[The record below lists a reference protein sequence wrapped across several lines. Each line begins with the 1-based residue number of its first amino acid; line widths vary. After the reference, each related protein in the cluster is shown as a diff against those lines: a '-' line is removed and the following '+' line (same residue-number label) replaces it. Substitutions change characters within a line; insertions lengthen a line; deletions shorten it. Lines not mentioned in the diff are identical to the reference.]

1 MAGKTAE
8 GAPVDKTFAGAKV
21 RHLRES
27 RTMSQAD
34 LARLL
39 EISPSYLNQIEHNT
53 RPLTVP
59 VLLRIT
65 EAFGVDTEFFA
76 SNDTSRLVADVKEVL
91 LDEALGVE
99 VTQSELTDLASNLPS
114 IAQALVRLH
123 RSYRNTVE
131 SVAALVTENG
141 MGQHGSPAA
150 PLPHEEVRDF
160 FYERENHVGELD
172 ERAERMAEEMAPRRR
187 GEGLYRALQDRLKE
201 QYDVQVTTEGID
213 EATGQQHRY
222 EPAARVL
229 RLAPSLRL
237 GQRTFRMASQIALLE
252 YDDLITELADSW
264 AFSGPAAR
272 SLGRVGLAN
281 YFAGALIL
289 PYRAF
294 LSAAE
299 HYRYDIERLCDHF
312 GVGFETACHRLS
324 TLQRPKLRGV
334 PFSFVRVDR
343 AGNMSKRQS
352 AAGFH
357 FSRVGGAC
365 PLWNI
370 YEAFTAPGKIVTQ
383 IATLPDGKSYFWVAR
398 TVARNIGGYGSP
410 GKMFS
415 VGLGCELRHAHRLV
429 YSTGLDLD
437 DRAAATPIGMGC
449 KVCERPACPQ
459 RAFPTIGKELT
470 VDENTSTFVPYPAV
484 PATGRG

>member
-1 MAGKTAE
+1 M
-8 GAPVDKTFAGAKV
+8 DKTFAGPRL

-27 RTMSQAD
+27 RSMSQAD

-39 EISPSYLNQIEHNT
+39 EISPSYLNQIEHNA

-59 VLLRIT
+59 VLLRVT
-65 EAFGVDTEFFA
+65 EAFGVDAEFFA
-76 SNDTSRLVADVKEVL
+76 NNDTARLVADVREAL
-91 LDEALGVE
+91 LDEAVAAE
-99 VTQSELTDLASNLPS
+99 VSSSEINELANNLPS
-114 IAQALVRLH
+114 MAEALVKLH
-123 RSYRNTVE
+123 RRYRNAVE
-131 SVAALVTENG
+131 NTAALVTEDGRG
-141 MGQHGSPAA
+141 MHGSAAA

-160 FYERENHVGELD
+160 FYERENYVAELD
-172 ERAERMAEEMAPRRR
+172 ERAERMASAMGLRR
-187 GEGLYRALQDRLKE
+187 GEVRAQLRAKLDDT
-201 QYDVQVTTEGID
+201 YGVQVTSDGID
-213 EATGQQHRY
+213 EAAGEQHRY
-222 EPAARVL
+222 EPHARIL
-229 RLAPSLRL
+229 RMAPSLRI
-237 GQRTFRMASQIALLE
+237 GQQAFRMASQIALLE
-252 YDDLITELADSW
+252 HDDLITELADSW

-272 SLGRVGLAN
+272 SLARVGLAN

-289 PYRAF
+289 PYRPF
-294 LSAAE
+294 HSAAE
-299 HYRYDIERLCDHF
+299 HFRYDIERLCDHF
-312 GVGFETACHRLS
+312 GVGFETVCHRLS

-370 YEAFTAPGKIVTQ
+370 YEAFTAPGKIFTQ
-383 IATLPDGKSYFWVAR
+383 VASMPDGKSYFWVAR
-398 TVARNIGGYGSP
+398 TVSRNIGGYGSP

-415 VGLGCELRHAHRLV
+415 VGLGCELRHARRLV

-437 DRAAATPIGMGC
+437 DKAAATPIGMGC
-449 KVCERPACPQ
+449 KVCERQACPQ
-459 RAFPTIGKELT
+459 RAFPTIGKQLT

-484 PATGRG
+484 PKPG

>member
-1 MAGKTAE
+1 MA
-8 GAPVDKTFAGAKV
+8 DKTFAGGKL

-27 RTMSQAD
+27 RSMSQAD

-39 EISPSYLNQIEHNT
+39 EISPSYLNQIEHNS

-76 SNDTSRLVADVKEVL
+76 NNDTARLVADVKEAL
-91 LDEALGVE
+91 LDEAVGVE
-99 VTQSELTDLASNLPS
+99 ATTSELNELAANLPAV
-114 IAQALVRLH
+114 AQALVKLH
-123 RSYRNTVE
+123 RSYRNAIETT
-131 SVAALVTENG
+131 AALVTENG
-141 MGQHGSPAA
+141 MGLHGSAAA

-160 FYERENHVGELD
+160 FYERENYVAELD
-172 ERAERMAEEMAPRRR
+172 ERAEKMAAEMDLRP
-187 GEGLYRALQDRLKE
+187 GNVHRALQDRLTE
-201 QYDVQVTTEGID
+201 HYGVQVTTEGID
-213 EATGQQHRY
+213 EARGQQHRY
-222 EPAARVL
+222 EPDARVL
-229 RLAPSLRL
+229 RMAPSLRI
-237 GQRTFRMASQIALLE
+237 GQRAFRMASQIALLN

-272 SLGRVGLAN
+272 SLARVGLAN

-289 PYRAF
+289 PYGPF
-294 LSAAE
+294 LSMAE
-299 HYRYDIERLCDHF
+299 RYRYDIERLCDHF
-312 GVGFETACHRLS
+312 GVGFETVCHRLS
-324 TLQRPKLRGV
+324 TMQRPKARGV

-370 YEAFTAPGKIVTQ
+370 YEAFTAPGKIFTQ
-383 IATLPDGKSYFWVAR
+383 IATLPDGKSYFWIAR
-398 TVARNIGGYGSP
+398 TIQRNIGGYGSP

-415 VGLGCELRHAHRLV
+415 VGLGCELRHARRLV

-449 KVCERPACPQ
+449 KVCDRPACPQ
-459 RAFPTIGKELT
+459 RAFPTIGKQLT

-484 PATGRG
+484 PKG

>member
-1 MAGKTAE
+1 M
-8 GAPVDKTFAGAKV
+8 DKTFAGAKL

-27 RTMSQAD
+27 RSMSQAD
-34 LARLL
+34 AARLL
-39 EISPSYLNQIEHNT
+39 EISPSYLNQIEHNA

-76 SNDTSRLVADVKEVL
+76 NNDTARLVADVREAL
-91 LDEALGVE
+91 LDEAVGLE
-99 VTQSELTDLASNLPS
+99 ATTSELNDLATNLPGV
-114 IAQALVRLH
+114 AQALVKLH
-123 RSYRNTVE
+123 RSYRNAVE
-131 SVAALVTENG
+131 TTAALVTENG
-141 MGQHGSPAA
+141 MGLHGSAAA

-160 FYERENHVGELD
+160 FYERENYVAELD
-172 ERAERMAEEMAPRRR
+172 ERAEKMAAAMDLRPGSVHRT
-187 GEGLYRALQDRLKE
+187 LQDQLTDR
-201 QYDVQVTTEGID
+201 YGVQVTTEGID
-213 EATGQQHRY
+213 EARGQQHRY
-222 EPAARVL
+222 EPDARVL
-229 RLAPSLRL
+229 RLAPSLRI
-237 GQRTFRMASQIALLE
+237 GQRSFRMASQIALLE

-272 SLGRVGLAN
+272 SLARVGLAN

-289 PYRAF
+289 PYGPF
-294 LSAAE
+294 LSQAE
-299 HYRYDIERLCDHF
+299 RVRYDIERLCDQF
-312 GVGFETACHRLS
+312 GVGFETVCHRLS
-324 TLQRPKLRGV
+324 TMQRPKMRGV

-370 YEAFTAPGKIVTQ
+370 YEAFTAPGKIITQ
-383 IATLPDGKSYFWVAR
+383 IATLPDGKSYFWIAR
-398 TVARNIGGYGSP
+398 TIQRNIGGYGSP

-415 VGLGCELRHAHRLV
+415 VGLGCELRHARRLV

-449 KVCERPACPQ
+449 KVCDRPACPQ
-459 RAFPTIGKELT
+459 RAFPTIGKQLT

-484 PATGRG
+484 PKG

>member
-1 MAGKTAE
+1 M
-8 GAPVDKTFAGAKV
+8 DKTFAGAKL

-27 RTMSQAD
+27 RSMSQAD
-34 LARLL
+34 AARLL
-39 EISPSYLNQIEHNT
+39 EISPSYLNQIEHNA

-76 SNDTSRLVADVKEVL
+76 NNDTARLVADVREAL
-91 LDEALGVE
+91 LDEAVGVE
-99 VTQSELTDLASNLPS
+99 ATTSELNELATNLPAV
-114 IAQALVRLH
+114 AQALVKLH
-123 RSYRNTVE
+123 RSYRNAVE
-131 SVAALVTENG
+131 TTAALVTENG
-141 MGQHGSPAA
+141 MGLHGSAAA

-160 FYERENHVGELD
+160 FYERENYVAELD
-172 ERAERMAEEMAPRRR
+172 ERAEKMAVAMDLRPGSVHRT
-187 GEGLYRALQDRLKE
+187 LQDRLTGH
-201 QYDVQVTTEGID
+201 YGVQVTTEGID
-213 EATGQQHRY
+213 EARGQQHRY
-222 EPAARVL
+222 EPVARVL
-229 RLAPSLRL
+229 RLAPSLRI
-237 GQRTFRMASQIALLE
+237 GQRSFRMASQIALLE

-272 SLGRVGLAN
+272 SLARVGLAN

-289 PYRAF
+289 PYGPF
-294 LSAAE
+294 LSQAE
-299 HYRYDIERLCDHF
+299 RFRYDIERLCDHF
-312 GVGFETACHRLS
+312 GVGFETVCHRLS
-324 TLQRPKLRGV
+324 TMQRPKMRGV

-370 YEAFTAPGKIVTQ
+370 YEAFTQPGKIITQ
-383 IATLPDGKSYFWVAR
+383 IATLPDGKSYFWIAR

-415 VGLGCELRHAHRLV
+415 VGLGCELRHARRLV

-449 KVCERPACPQ
+449 KVCDRPACPQ
-459 RAFPTIGKELT
+459 RAFPTIGKQLT

-484 PATGRG
+484 PKS

>member
-1 MAGKTAE
+1 M
-8 GAPVDKTFAGAKV
+8 DKTFAGAKL
-21 RHLRES
+21 RHLRETRS
-27 RTMSQAD
+27 MSQAD

-39 EISPSYLNQIEHNT
+39 EISPSYLNQIEHNA

-59 VLLRIT
+59 VLFRIT
-65 EAFGVDTEFFA
+65 QAFGVDAEFFA
-76 SNDTSRLVADVKEVL
+76 NNDTARLVADVREAL
-91 LDEALGVE
+91 LDESLGVQATTGE
-99 VTQSELTDLASNLPS
+99 INELATNLPS

-123 RSYRNTVE
+123 RRYRDAVENT
-131 SVAALVTENG
+131 AALVTEDG
-141 MGQHGSPAA
+141 SGVHGSAA
-150 PLPHEEVRDF
+150 GPLPHEEVRDF
-160 FYERENHVGELD
+160 FYERENYVAELD
-172 ERAERMAEEMAPRRR
+172 ERAERMAADLPLRR
-187 GEGLYRALQDRLKE
+187 GEVLSALRDRLTE
-201 QYDVQVTTEGID
+201 RYGVHVTSDGID
-213 EATGQQHRY
+213 ETVGEQHRY
-222 EPAARVL
+222 EPHARVL
-229 RLAPSLRL
+229 RMAPSLRV
-237 GQRTFRMASQIALLE
+237 GQQAFRMASQIALLE
-252 YDDLITELADSW
+252 YDDLIAELADSW

-272 SLGRVGLAN
+272 SLARVGLAN

-289 PYRAF
+289 PYEAFHQRAEEF
-294 LSAAE
+294 
-299 HYRYDIERLCDHF
+299 RYDIERLCDHF

-324 TLQRPKLRGV
+324 TLQRPKMRGV

-370 YEAFTAPGKIVTQ
+370 YEAFTSPGKILTQ
-383 IATLPDGKSYFWVAR
+383 IASLPDGKSYFWIAR
-398 TVARNIGGYGSP
+398 TISRNIGGYGSP
-410 GKMFS
+410 GKMFT
-415 VGLGCELRHAHRLV
+415 VGLGCELRHARRLV

-459 RAFPTIGKELT
+459 RAFPTIGKQLT

-484 PATGRG
+484 PKP

>member
-1 MAGKTAE
+1 M
-8 GAPVDKTFAGAKV
+8 VDKTFAGGKL

-27 RTMSQAD
+27 RSMSQAD

-39 EISPSYLNQIEHNT
+39 EISPSYLNQIEHNS

-76 SNDTSRLVADVKEVL
+76 NNDTARLVADVREAL
-91 LDEALGVE
+91 LDEAVAAQA
-99 VTQSELTDLASNLPS
+99 TTSELNELATNLPAV
-114 IAQALVRLH
+114 AQALVKLH
-123 RSYRNTVE
+123 RSYRNAVE
-131 SVAALVTENG
+131 TTALLVTENG
-141 MGQHGSPAA
+141 MGLHGSAAA

-160 FYERENHVGELD
+160 FYERENYVGELD
-172 ERAERMAEEMAPRRR
+172 ERAERMAAEIRLTA
-187 GEGLYRALQDRLKE
+187 GTVHNTLQDRLTE
-201 QYDVQVTTEGID
+201 HYGVQVTTEGID
-213 EATGQQHRY
+213 EERGQQHRY
-222 EPAARVL
+222 EPDARVL
-229 RLAPSLRL
+229 RMAPTLRM
-237 GQRTFRMASQIALLE
+237 GQRAFRMASQIALLE
-252 YDDLITELADSW
+252 YDDLITQLADSGS
-264 AFSGPAAR
+264 FSGPAAR
-272 SLGRVGLAN
+272 SLARVGLAN
-281 YFAGALIL
+281 YFAGALTL
-289 PYRAF
+289 PYGPF

-299 HYRYDIERLCDHF
+299 RHRYDIERLCDLF
-312 GVGFETACHRLS
+312 GVGFETVCHRLS
-324 TLQRPKLRGV
+324 TMQRPKMRGV

-370 YEAFTAPGKIVTQ
+370 YEAFTAPGKIITQ
-383 IATLPDGKSYFWVAR
+383 IATLPDGKSYFWIAR

-415 VGLGCELRHAHRLV
+415 VGLGCELRHARRLV

-449 KVCERPACPQ
+449 KVCDRPACPQ
-459 RAFPTIGKELT
+459 RAFPTIGKQLT

-484 PATGRG
+484 PKG

>member
-1 MAGKTAE
+1 M
-8 GAPVDKTFAGAKV
+8 DKTFAGAKL

-27 RTMSQAD
+27 RGMSQAD

-39 EISPSYLNQIEHNT
+39 EISPSYLNQIEHNS

-65 EAFGVDTEFFA
+65 EAFGVDTKFFA
-76 SNDTSRLVADVKEVL
+76 NNDTSRLVADVREALMDEV
-91 LDEALGVE
+91 LGVE
-99 VTQSELTDLASNLPS
+99 ATRGELNDLATNLPT

-123 RSYRNTVE
+123 RSYRNAVE
-131 SVAALVTENG
+131 TTAALVTENG
-141 MGQHGSPAA
+141 TGLHGSAA
-150 PLPHEEVRDF
+150 ASLPHEEVRDF
-160 FYERENHVGELD
+160 FYDRENYVVELD
-172 ERAERMAEEMAPRRR
+172 ERAERMASDMGLQR
-187 GEGLYRALQDRLKE
+187 GEVHGALQDRLAE
-201 QYDVQVTTEGID
+201 RYGVRVTSEGID
-213 EATGQQHRY
+213 EAGGEQHRY

-229 RLAPSLRL
+229 RLAPSLRI
-237 GQRTFRMASQIALLE
+237 GQRAFRMASQIALLE
-252 YDDLITELADSW
+252 YDDLITDLADSW

-289 PYRAF
+289 PYGAF

-299 HYRYDIERLCDHF
+299 RHRYDIERLCDHF
-312 GVGFETACHRLS
+312 GVGFETVCHRLS
-324 TLQRPKLRGV
+324 TLQRPKMRGV

-398 TVARNIGGYGSP
+398 TVSRNIGGHGSP

-415 VGLGCELRHAHRLV
+415 VGLGCELRHARRLV

-437 DRAAATPIGMGC
+437 DRDAATPIGMGC

-459 RAFPTIGKELT
+459 RAFPTIGKQLT

-484 PATGRG
+484 PKS

>member
-1 MAGKTAE
+1 ME
-8 GAPVDKTFAGAKV
+8 KTFGGAKV

-27 RTMSQAD
+27 RAMSQAD

-39 EISPSYLNQIEHNT
+39 EISPSYLNQIEHNA

-76 SNDTSRLVADVKEVL
+76 NNDTTRLVADVREAL
-91 LDEALGVE
+91 LDEVVGMDV
-99 VTQSELTDLASNLPS
+99 SSGELNELASNLPS

-123 RSYRNTVE
+123 RSYRNAIETT
-131 SVAALVTENG
+131 AALVREDG
-141 MGQHGSPAA
+141 RGVHGSPAA

-160 FYERENHVGELD
+160 FYDRENYVAELD
-172 ERAERMAEEMAPRRR
+172 ERAERMAEEIPLRR
-187 GEGLYRALQDRLKE
+187 GEMVSALRRRLADR
-201 QYDVQVTTEGID
+201 YGVQVTTEGIN
-213 EATGQQHRY
+213 EAEGEQHRF
-222 EPAARVL
+222 EPDTRVL
-229 RLAPSLRL
+229 RLAPSMRV
-237 GQRTFRMASQIALLE
+237 GQQAFRMGSQIALLE
-252 YDDLITELADSW
+252 YDDLIEELASSRE
-264 AFSGPAAR
+264 FSGPAAR
-272 SLGRVGLAN
+272 SLARVGLAN

-289 PYRAF
+289 PYGPF
-294 LSAAE
+294 YTSAE
-299 HYRYDIERLCDHF
+299 RYGYDIERLCDHF
-312 GVGFETACHRLS
+312 GVGFETVCHRLS
-324 TLQRPKLRGV
+324 TLQRPRMRGV

-357 FSRVGGAC
+357 FSRVGGSC
-365 PLWNI
+365 PLWVV
-370 YEAFTAPGKIVTQ
+370 YEAFETPGKILTQ
-383 IATLPDGKSYFWVAR
+383 VASLPDGKRYFWIAR
-398 TVARNIGGYGSP
+398 TVSRKIGGYGSP
-410 GKMFS
+410 RKIFS
-415 VGLGCELRHAHRLV
+415 VGLGCELRHARRLV

-437 DRAAATPIGMGC
+437 DRDAATPIGMGC

-484 PATGRG
+484 PKT

>member
-1 MAGKTAE
+1 M
-8 GAPVDKTFAGAKV
+8 DKTFAGAKL

-27 RTMSQAD
+27 RSMSQAD

-76 SNDTSRLVADVKEVL
+76 NNDTARLVADAREAL
-91 LDEALGVE
+91 LDEAIGLE
-99 VTQSELTDLASNLPS
+99 ASTSELNELATNLPA
-114 IAQALVRLH
+114 IAQALVKLH
-123 RSYRNTVE
+123 RSYRNAVE
-131 SVAALVTENG
+131 TTAALVTENG
-141 MGQHGSPAA
+141 TGLHGSAA
-150 PLPHEEVRDF
+150 AALPHEEVRDF
-160 FYERENHVGELD
+160 FYERENYVAELD
-172 ERAERMAEEMAPRRR
+172 ERAEAMSTEMGLRR
-187 GEGLYRALQDRLKE
+187 GDVHRALLDRLTDH
-201 QYDVQVTTEGID
+201 YGVTVTSEGID
-213 EATGQQHRY
+213 EAAGQQHRY
-222 EPAARVL
+222 EPDARIL
-229 RLAPSLRL
+229 RLAPSLRV
-237 GQRTFRMASQIALLE
+237 GQRAFRMASQIALLE

-272 SLGRVGLAN
+272 SLARVGLAN

-289 PYRAF
+289 PYGPF
-294 LSAAE
+294 LSTAE
-299 HYRYDIERLCDHF
+299 KYRYDIERLCDHF
-312 GVGFETACHRLS
+312 GVGFETVCHRLS
-324 TLQRPKLRGV
+324 TLQRPKARGV

-365 PLWNI
+365 PLWCI
-370 YEAFTAPGKIVTQ
+370 YEAFTSPGKIITQ
-383 IATLPDGKSYFWVAR
+383 IATLPDGKSYFWIAR
-398 TVARNIGGYGSP
+398 TIARNIGGYGSP

-415 VGLGCELRHAHRLV
+415 VGLGCELRHARRLI

-449 KVCERPACPQ
+449 KVCDRPACPQ
-459 RAFPTIGKELT
+459 RAFPTIGKQLT

-484 PATGRG
+484 PKAAD

>member
-1 MAGKTAE
+1 M
-8 GAPVDKTFAGAKV
+8 DKTFAGAKL

-27 RTMSQAD
+27 RSMSQAD
-34 LARLL
+34 AARLL
-39 EISPSYLNQIEHNT
+39 DISPSYLNQIEHNS

-76 SNDTSRLVADVKEVL
+76 NNDTARLVADVREAM
-91 LDEALGVE
+91 LDEAVGIE
-99 VTQSELTDLASNLPS
+99 ATTSELNDLATNLPTV
-114 IAQALVRLH
+114 AQALVKLH
-123 RSYRNTVE
+123 RSYRNAVE
-131 SVAALVTENG
+131 TTAALVTENG
-141 MGQHGSPAA
+141 MGLHGSAAA

-160 FYERENHVGELD
+160 FYERENYVAELD
-172 ERAERMAEEMAPRRR
+172 ERAEQLAGEIDLRR
-187 GEGLYRALQDRLKE
+187 GSVHQALLDRLAGHYGVRVTSEGL
-201 QYDVQVTTEGID
+201 D
-213 EATGQQHRY
+213 EAAGQQHRY
-222 EPAARVL
+222 EPGARVL
-229 RLAPSLRL
+229 RMAPSLRV
-237 GQRTFRMASQIALLE
+237 GQRAFRMASQIALLE

-289 PYRAF
+289 PYGPF
-294 LSAAE
+294 VSMAE
-299 HYRYDIERLCDHF
+299 KYRYDIERLCDHF
-312 GVGFETACHRLS
+312 GVGFETVCHRLS
-324 TLQRPKLRGV
+324 TLQRPKMRGV

-370 YEAFTAPGKIVTQ
+370 YEAFTAPGKIITQ
-383 IATLPDGKSYFWVAR
+383 IATLPDGKSYFWIAR
-398 TVARNIGGYGSP
+398 TIARNIGGYGSP

-415 VGLGCELRHAHRLV
+415 VGLGCELRHARRLV

-449 KVCERPACPQ
+449 KVCDRPACPQ
-459 RAFPTIGKELT
+459 RAFPTIGKQLT

-484 PATGRG
+484 PKT

>member
-1 MAGKTAE
+1 M
-8 GAPVDKTFAGAKV
+8 DKTFAGARL

-27 RTMSQAD
+27 RRMSQAD

-65 EAFGVDTEFFA
+65 EAFGVDAEFFA
-76 SNDTSRLVADVKEVL
+76 NNDTARLVADVREAL
-91 LDEALGVE
+91 LDEAVGVD
-99 VTQSELTDLASNLPS
+99 VSSSEINELAGNLPTV
-114 IAQALVRLH
+114 AQALVKLH
-123 RSYRNTVE
+123 RRYRSAVE
-131 SVAALVTENG
+131 QTAALTTENG
-141 MGQHGSPAA
+141 MGLHGSPAA

-160 FYERENHVGELD
+160 FYERENYVAELD
-172 ERAERMAEEMAPRRR
+172 ERAERMASMIGLRR
-187 GEGLYRALQDRLKE
+187 GEVRNRLRE
-201 QYDVQVTTEGID
+201 RLVEHYGVHVTSEGID
-213 EATGQQHRY
+213 ETAGEQHRY
-222 EPAARVL
+222 EPDTKTL
-229 RLAPSLRL
+229 RLAPSLRI
-237 GQRTFRMASQIALLE
+237 GQQAFRLASQIAVLE

-272 SLGRVGLAN
+272 SLARVGLAN

-294 LSAAE
+294 HSTAE
-299 HYRYDIERLCDHF
+299 GFRYDIERLCDHF
-312 GVGFETACHRLS
+312 GVGFETVCHRLS

-370 YEAFTAPGKIVTQ
+370 YEAFTSPGKILTQ
-383 IATLPDGKSYFWVAR
+383 VASLPDGKTYFWVAR
-398 TVARNIGGYGSP
+398 TVSRNIGGYGSP

-415 VGLGCELRHAHRLV
+415 VGLGCELRHARRLV

-437 DRAAATPIGMGC
+437 DKAAATPIGMGC

-459 RAFPTIGKELT
+459 RAFPTIGKQLT
-470 VDENTSTFVPYPAV
+470 VDENASTFVPYPAV
-484 PATGRG
+484 PKED

>member
-1 MAGKTAE
+1 M
-8 GAPVDKTFAGAKV
+8 DKTFAGAKL
-21 RHLRES
+21 RHLRETRS
-27 RTMSQAD
+27 MSQAD

-39 EISPSYLNQIEHNT
+39 EISPSYLNQIEHNA

-59 VLLRIT
+59 VLFRIT
-65 EAFGVDTEFFA
+65 QAFGVDAEFFA
-76 SNDTSRLVADVKEVL
+76 NNDTARLVADVREAL
-91 LDEALGVE
+91 LDESLGVQATTGE
-99 VTQSELTDLASNLPS
+99 INELATNLPS

-123 RSYRNTVE
+123 RRYRDAVENT
-131 SVAALVTENG
+131 AALVAEDG
-141 MGQHGSPAA
+141 SGVHGSAA
-150 PLPHEEVRDF
+150 GPLPHEEVRDF
-160 FYERENHVGELD
+160 FYERENYVAELD
-172 ERAERMAEEMAPRRR
+172 ERAERMAAELPLRR
-187 GEGLYRALQDRLKE
+187 GEVLSALRDRLTE
-201 QYDVQVTTEGID
+201 RYGVHVTSEGID
-213 EATGQQHRY
+213 EAVGEQHRY
-222 EPAARVL
+222 EPHARVL
-229 RLAPSLRL
+229 RMAPSLRV
-237 GQRTFRMASQIALLE
+237 GQQAFRMASQIALLE
-252 YDDLITELADSW
+252 YDDLIAELADSW

-272 SLGRVGLAN
+272 SLARVGLAN

-289 PYRAF
+289 PYEQFYRRA
-294 LSAAE
+294 E
-299 HYRYDIERLCDHF
+299 EYRYDIERLCDHF

-324 TLQRPKLRGV
+324 TLQRPKMRGV

-370 YEAFTAPGKIVTQ
+370 YEAFTSPGKILTQ
-383 IATLPDGKSYFWVAR
+383 IASLPDGKSYFWIAR
-398 TVARNIGGYGSP
+398 TISRNIGGFGSP
-410 GKMFS
+410 GKMFT
-415 VGLGCELRHAHRLV
+415 VGLGCELRHARRLV

-459 RAFPTIGKELT
+459 RAFPTIGKQLT

-484 PATGRG
+484 PKP

>member
-1 MAGKTAE
+1 ME
-8 GAPVDKTFAGAKV
+8 KTFAGAKL

-27 RTMSQAD
+27 RSMSQAD

-39 EISPSYLNQIEHNT
+39 EISPSYLNQIEHNS

-76 SNDTSRLVADVKEVL
+76 NNDTSRLVADVREAL
-91 LDEALGVE
+91 LDEAIGIDA
-99 VTQSELTDLASNLPS
+99 TTSELNELAKNLPT

-123 RSYRNTVE
+123 RSYRAAVE
-131 SVAALVTENG
+131 STAALVTENG
-141 MGQHGSPAA
+141 LGPHGSAAA

-160 FYERENHVGELD
+160 FYERENYVAELD
-172 ERAERMAEEMAPRRR
+172 ERAERMAEDIGLRR
-187 GEGLYRALQDRLKE
+187 GAVHNTLQERLANH
-201 QYDVQVTTEGID
+201 YGVQVTSEGID
-213 EATGQQHRY
+213 EAAGQQHRY
-222 EPAARVL
+222 SPDAKIL
-229 RLAPSLRL
+229 RLAPSLRV
-237 GQRTFRMASQIALLE
+237 GQRAFRMASQIALLE

-272 SLGRVGLAN
+272 SLARVGLAN

-289 PYRAF
+289 PYGPF
-294 LSAAE
+294 LSTAE
-299 HYRYDIERLCDHF
+299 SFRYDIERLCDHF
-312 GVGFETACHRLS
+312 GVGFETVCHRLS
-324 TLQRPKLRGV
+324 TLQRPKRRGV

-357 FSRVGGAC
+357 FSRVGGSC
-365 PLWNI
+365 PLWNV
-370 YEAFTAPGKIVTQ
+370 YEAFSSPGKILTQ
-383 IATLPDGKSYFWVAR
+383 IATLPDGKSYFWIAR
-398 TVARNIGGYGSP
+398 TVSRNIGGYGSP

-415 VGLGCELRHAHRLV
+415 VGLGCELRHAGRLI

-437 DRAAATPIGMGC
+437 ARAAATPIGMGC

-459 RAFPTIGKELT
+459 RAFPTIGKQLT

-484 PATGRG
+484 PKG

>member
-1 MAGKTAE
+1 
-8 GAPVDKTFAGAKV
+8 
-21 RHLRES
+21 
-27 RTMSQAD
+27 MSQAD
-34 LARLL
+34 AARLL
-39 EISPSYLNQIEHNT
+39 EISPSYLNQIEHNA

-76 SNDTSRLVADVKEVL
+76 NNDTARLVADVREAL
-91 LDEALGVE
+91 LDEAVGLE
-99 VTQSELTDLASNLPS
+99 ATTSELNDLATNLPGV
-114 IAQALVRLH
+114 AQALVKLH
-123 RSYRNTVE
+123 RSYRNAVE
-131 SVAALVTENG
+131 TTAALVTENG
-141 MGQHGSPAA
+141 MGLHGSAAA

-160 FYERENHVGELD
+160 FYERENYVAELD
-172 ERAERMAEEMAPRRR
+172 ERAEKMAAAMDLRPGSVHRT
-187 GEGLYRALQDRLKE
+187 LQDQLTDR
-201 QYDVQVTTEGID
+201 YGVQVTTEGID
-213 EATGQQHRY
+213 EARGQQHRY
-222 EPAARVL
+222 EPDARVL
-229 RLAPSLRL
+229 RLAPSLRI
-237 GQRTFRMASQIALLE
+237 GQRSFRMASQIALLE

-272 SLGRVGLAN
+272 SLARVGLAN

-289 PYRAF
+289 PYGPF
-294 LSAAE
+294 LSQAE
-299 HYRYDIERLCDHF
+299 RVRYDIERLCDQF
-312 GVGFETACHRLS
+312 GVGFETVCHRLS
-324 TLQRPKLRGV
+324 TMQRPKMRGV

-370 YEAFTAPGKIVTQ
+370 YEAFTAPGKIITQ
-383 IATLPDGKSYFWVAR
+383 IATLPDGKSYFWIAR
-398 TVARNIGGYGSP
+398 TIQRNIGGYGSP

-415 VGLGCELRHAHRLV
+415 VGLGCELRHARRLV

-449 KVCERPACPQ
+449 KVCDRPACPQ
-459 RAFPTIGKELT
+459 RAFPTIGKQLT

-484 PATGRG
+484 PKG

>member
-1 MAGKTAE
+1 M
-8 GAPVDKTFAGAKV
+8 DKIFAGGKL

-27 RTMSQAD
+27 RSMSQAD
-34 LARLL
+34 LARVL
-39 EISPSYLNQIEHNT
+39 EISPSYLNQIEHNS

-65 EAFGVDTEFFA
+65 EAFGVDAEFFA
-76 SNDTSRLVADVKEVL
+76 AKDTARLVADVKEAL
-91 LDEALGVE
+91 LDEAIGAQTSMGE
-99 VTQSELTDLASNLPS
+99 INELAANLPS
-114 IAQALVRLH
+114 IAQALVTLH
-123 RSYRNTVE
+123 RRYRDAIE
-131 SVAALVTENG
+131 STAALVTENG
-141 MGQHGSPAA
+141 TGLHGSAAA

-160 FYERENHVGELD
+160 FYERENYVAELD
-172 ERAERMAEEMAPRRR
+172 ERAERLSAELDLRR
-187 GEGLYRALQDRLKE
+187 GEVRPALRERLARRHGVTVTSDGLDLDAGE
-201 QYDVQVTTEGID
+201 Q
-213 EATGQQHRY
+213 HKY
-222 EPAARVL
+222 EPQARVL
-229 RLAPSLRL
+229 RLSPVMRP
-237 GQRTFRMASQIALLE
+237 GQEAFRMASQVALLE

-272 SLGRVGLAN
+272 SLARVGLAN

-289 PYRAF
+289 PYGVFHAT
-294 LSAAE
+294 AE
-299 HYRYDIERLCDHF
+299 RVGYDIELLCDRF
-312 GVGFETACHRLS
+312 GVGFETVCHRLS
-324 TLQRPKLRGV
+324 TLQRPRLRGV

-370 YEAFTAPGKIVTQ
+370 YEAFTSPGKILTQ
-383 IATLPDGKSYFWVAR
+383 VASMPDGKKYFWIAR
-398 TVARNIGGYGSP
+398 TVGRNIGGYGNP
-410 GKMFS
+410 GKTFA

-429 YSTGLDLD
+429 YSKGIDLD
-437 DRAAATPIGMGC
+437 APNGGTPIGMGC

-459 RAFPTIGKELT
+459 RAFPAIGKELT

-484 PATGRG
+484 PKSG

>member
-1 MAGKTAE
+1 M
-8 GAPVDKTFAGAKV
+8 DKTFAGAKL

-27 RTMSQAD
+27 RAMSQAD

-39 EISPSYLNQIEHNT
+39 EISPSYLNQIEHNA

-76 SNDTSRLVADVKEVL
+76 TADTSRLVADVR
-91 LDEALGVE
+91 EALMDETIGADVSP
-99 VTQSELTDLASNLPS
+99 SELRELASNLPVV
-114 IAQALVRLH
+114 AQALVKLH
-123 RSYRNTVE
+123 RSYRNAVE
-131 SVAALVTENG
+131 NTAALVTENG
-141 MGQHGSPAA
+141 LGAHGSAA
-150 PLPHEEVRDF
+150 SAMPHEQVRDF
-160 FYERENHVGELD
+160 FYERENHVAELD
-172 ERAERMAEEMAPRRR
+172 ERAERMAAQIPLRR
-187 GEGLYRALQDRLKE
+187 GEIPSQLRSTLNERYG
-201 QYDVQVTTEGID
+201 VHVTTEGID
-213 EATGQQHRY
+213 ELAGQQHRY
-222 EPAARVL
+222 EPETKVL
-229 RLAPSLRL
+229 RLAPSLRV
-237 GQRTFRMASQIALLE
+237 GQQAFRMASQIALLE
-252 YDDLITELADSW
+252 YDDLITDLADSW

-272 SLGRVGLAN
+272 SLARIGLAN

-289 PYRAF
+289 PYKIF
-294 LSAAE
+294 LATAE
-299 HYRYDIERLCDHF
+299 KFRYDIERLSDHF
-312 GVGFETACHRLS
+312 GVGFETVCHRLS
-324 TLQRPKLRGV
+324 TLQRPKARGV

-370 YEAFTAPGKIVTQ
+370 YEAFTSPGKILTQ

-398 TVARNIGGYGSP
+398 TIQRHIGGYGSP
-410 GKMFS
+410 GKIFT
-415 VGLGCELRHAHRLV
+415 VGLGCELRHARRLV

-437 DRAAATPIGMGC
+437 DKAAATPIGMGC

-459 RAFPTIGKELT
+459 RAFPTIGKQLT
-470 VDENTSTFVPYPAV
+470 VDENTSTFVPYPAIPLV
-484 PATGRG
+484 N

>member
-1 MAGKTAE
+1 M
-8 GAPVDKTFAGAKV
+8 DKTFAGAKL
-21 RHLRES
+21 RHLRETRS
-27 RTMSQAD
+27 MSQAD

-39 EISPSYLNQIEHNT
+39 EISPSYLNQIEHNA

-59 VLLRIT
+59 VLFRIT
-65 EAFGVDTEFFA
+65 QAFGVDAEFFA
-76 SNDTSRLVADVKEVL
+76 NNDTARLVADVREAL
-91 LDEALGVE
+91 LDESLGVQATNGE
-99 VTQSELTDLASNLPS
+99 INELATNLPS

-123 RSYRNTVE
+123 RRYRDAVENT
-131 SVAALVTENG
+131 AALVAEDGSG
-141 MGQHGSPAA
+141 MHGSAA
-150 PLPHEEVRDF
+150 GPLPHEEVRDF
-160 FYERENHVGELD
+160 FYERENYVAELD
-172 ERAERMAEEMAPRRR
+172 ERAERMAAELPLRR
-187 GEGLYRALQDRLKE
+187 GEVLSALRDRLTE
-201 QYDVQVTTEGID
+201 RYGVHVTSEGID
-213 EATGQQHRY
+213 ETVGEQHRY
-222 EPAARVL
+222 EPQARVL
-229 RLAPSLRL
+229 RMAPSLRV
-237 GQRTFRMASQIALLE
+237 GQQAFRMASQIALLE
-252 YDDLITELADSW
+252 YDDLIAELADSW

-272 SLGRVGLAN
+272 SLARVGLAN

-289 PYRAF
+289 PYEQFHRRA
-294 LSAAE
+294 E
-299 HYRYDIERLCDHF
+299 EYRYDIERLCDHF

-324 TLQRPKLRGV
+324 TLQRPKMRGV

-370 YEAFTAPGKIVTQ
+370 YEAFTSPGKILTQ
-383 IATLPDGKSYFWVAR
+383 IASLPDGKSYFWIAR
-398 TVARNIGGYGSP
+398 TISRNIGGYGSP
-410 GKMFS
+410 GKMFT
-415 VGLGCELRHAHRLV
+415 VGLGCELRHARRLV

-459 RAFPTIGKELT
+459 RAFPTIGKQLT

-484 PATGRG
+484 PKS